1 MRLAFGF
8 DFVIHS
14 REGEC
19 PLIPLTDR
27 NPTRRFSLVCVVL
40 IALNVSVFL
49 YDHSSPV
56 TVQML
61 AQDQYGRLSQ
71 VQGQIGSLSYRFAMI
86 PAHVTGSLPADGLRP
101 LAPLGVQPA
110 WLTLFTSMF
119 LHANWLHVGG
129 NMLYLWIFGNNI
141 EDILGRAKFLLFYL
155 ACGVGAGGVHLL
167 SNASSIIP
175 TVGASGAV
183 AGLMGAYVL
192 LYPRARV
199 LSLVPILGVI
209 STLIEVPAIF
219 VVGYWFVLQ
228 IVNSTWLRGGEML
241 TKGGGVAYMA
251 HIGGFACGLLLIALL
266 GGKRLIPPYSAEK
279 RRKQRQLQNEEIA

>member
-1 MRLAFGF
+1 
-8 DFVIHS
+8 
-14 REGEC
+14 
-19 PLIPLTDR
+19 LIPLTDR
-27 NPTRRFSLVCVVL
+27 NPTRRFPLVCVVL
-40 IALNVSVFL
+40 IALNVAVFL
-49 YDHSSPV
+49 YDQYSPV

-61 AQDQYGRLSQ
+61 AQDQYGRLYQ
-71 VQGQIGSLSYRFAMI
+71 VQDQMGSLSYRFALI
-86 PAHVTGSLPADGLRP
+86 PAYVTGTFPADGSRP
-101 LAPLGVQPA
+101 LTPLGIQPA

-141 EDILGRAKFLLFYL
+141 EDILGHAKFLVFYL
-155 ACGVGAGGVHLL
+155 ACGIGAGVVHIL
-167 SNASSIIP
+167 SNTSSIIP

-199 LSLVPILGVI
+199 LSLVPILGII
-209 STLIEVPAIF
+209 STLIEVPAII
-219 VVGYWFVLQ
+219 VIGYWFVLQ
-228 IVNSTWLRGGEML
+228 IINSTWLRGGEML

-266 GGKRLIPPYSAEK
+266 GGKSLIPPYSAEK
-279 RRKQRQLQNEEIA
+279 RREKRQRQNEDTP